1 MMAAII
7 ILRIPCQEFSHYR
20 GNALLATLKQNMQ
33 MIAHEH
39 PGVDRTLALSN
50 IAAYALQK

>member
-39 PGVDRTLALSN
+39 PGVDRALALSN
-50 IAAYALQK
+50 IAA